1 MVTTVYEAQRSRVA
15 DAMMR
20 RQIVSK
26 LVPDRKVLWPEVSTG
41 FAIVSITTEYLL
53 RICIGFY
60 FV

>member
-26 LVPDRKVLWPEVSTG
+26 LVPDRKVFWPEVSTG
-41 FAIVSITTEYLL
+41 FAKVSL
-53 RICIGFY
+53 RSIC
-60 FV
+60 